1 MVTRMPKHRL
11 NIGLDRF
18 SGLYLWAAFILIFG
32 LWVPSLFLSMST
44 VHLVASTQAVSAII
58 ALAVLVPMVCG
69 QYDLSVGAN
78 ANLTGMVAVVLQVKE
93 HWPLL
98 PTLLVSIAIG
108 LLVGVVNGF
117 VVVRFRVNS
126 FIATLG
132 MGSVLTAF
140 TLLVTNSQ
148 DEPVPLSAGWNNMTQ
163 YPVFGFQVIIY
174 YLLAIALITWWVV
187 EFTPVGRQMRAA
199 GGNPEAAR
207 LSGIRVN
214 RLSWWS
220 LIAAGAISGLGGILY
235 TSLTGPSLTFG
246 PNLLLPGF
254 AAVFLGSTQLQPGR
268 FNVWGTML
276 AIFVLATG
284 IEGLQLVSGAEWVGD
299 MFNGVALILAVA
311 LAASRRGKPT
321 ALRRRAIKTKAGQQE
336 ADSMA
341 SAQDTAQAG
350 TVA

>member
-1 MVTRMPKHRL
+1 MRKTRL

-18 SGLYLWAAFILIFG
+18 SGLYLWAAFILVFG
-32 LWVPSLFLSMST
+32 FWVPDLFLSMST
-44 VHLVASTQAVSAII
+44 VHLIASTQAVSAII
-58 ALAVLVPMVCG
+58 ALAVLVPMICG

-78 ANLTGMVAVVLQVKE
+78 ANLTGMVAIVLQVKQ

-108 LLVGVVNGF
+108 LAVGAVNGF

-132 MGSVLTAF
+132 MGSVLTALM
-140 TLLVTNSQ
+140 LLVTNSQ

-174 YLLAIALITWWVV
+174 YLLAIVLIAWWVV

-207 LSGIRVN
+207 LSGIRIN

-220 LIAAGAISGLGGILY
+220 LVAAGGISGLGGILY

-246 PNLLLPGF
+246 PDLLLPAF

-284 IEGLQLVSGAEWVGD
+284 VEGLQLVSGAVWVGD

-311 LAASRRGKPT
+311 LAASRRGKPI
-321 ALRRRAIKTKAGQQE
+321 AVRRRAIKTAADRPQE
-336 ADSMA
+336 ADDPA
-341 SAQDTAQAG
+341 PVQDTAQVG
-350 TVA
+350 RVA